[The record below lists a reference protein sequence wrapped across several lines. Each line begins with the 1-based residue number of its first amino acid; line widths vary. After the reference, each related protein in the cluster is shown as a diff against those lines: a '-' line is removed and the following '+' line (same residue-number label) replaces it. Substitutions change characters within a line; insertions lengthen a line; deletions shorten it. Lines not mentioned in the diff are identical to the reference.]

1 MAPSSSSAAY
11 VDHDEELHR
20 YADPRQ
26 REMPELVMD
35 KDTIAE
41 VQASWLLF
49 CDTIAEVQASW
60 LLFCAEDAVFHKL
73 ESVGSDFANILF
85 PHKQSKKKGG
95 LSMDSNTGQ
104 AQTDRHLAAIM
115 RATGGSGPSC
125 GAQELSG
132 GMMQM
137 FAGDGQFSG
146 EGVAAIIA
154 KLQASAA
161 AESVRLPSAAP
172 KSSRSSIRTDPV
184 PKSRSQSRA
193 RKPAETGKDA
203 KSWSGKASTASSA
216 STAAPSSAEP
226 RVERAPASDEL
237 RFVSL

>member
-49 CDTIAEVQASW
+49 CATIAEVQA
-60 LLFCAEDAVFHKL
+60 AEDAVFHKL

-203 KSWSGKASTASSA
+203 KSRSVKASTASSA